1 MVLYNWFLWSRVHIQ
16 NTHCMAKGCIEIQ
29 KRFKLLSDG
38 KRSIISLS
46 TSKVHDSILRKFVF
60 LFFGCRGHTYRSE
73 SAGFGKLKGIF
84 IMCIYCM
91 EANKC
96 PNDCF
101 FLVTE
106 KLLLKSLLDAW
117 CWNFNTTEFIVLR
130 YFILKI
136 SCLNMGVVSNSKH
149 LILFCKIN

>member
-1 MVLYNWFLWSRVHIQ
+1 MLNKTYSTRKCQDHYINIINIWDNFNKMVLYNWFLWSRVHIQ

-106 KLLLKSLLDAW
+106 KLLLKSLLDTW
-117 CWNFNTTEFIVLR
+117 CWNLIP
-130 YFILKI
+130 
-136 SCLNMGVVSNSKH
+136 LN
-149 LILFCKIN
+149 L